1 MIVDK
6 RVPVF
11 CAMSHSLPWQ
21 LLPSSVQ
28 LHVKRGTGMSRERA
42 VLRVQRLPVLC
53 LPCWLPGLGEEALSR
68 YLAFV
73 QKAFT

>member
-1 MIVDK
+1 
-6 RVPVF
+6 
-11 CAMSHSLPWQ
+11 
-21 LLPSSVQ
+21 
-28 LHVKRGTGMSRERA
+28 MSRERA